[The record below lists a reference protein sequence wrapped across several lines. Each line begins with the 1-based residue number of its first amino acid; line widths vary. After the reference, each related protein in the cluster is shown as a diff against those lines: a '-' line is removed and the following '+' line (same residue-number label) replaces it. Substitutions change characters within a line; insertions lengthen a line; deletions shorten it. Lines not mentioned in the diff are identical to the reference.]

1 MFCPFWPITSEKTRS
16 WFDPEWA
23 NLSVWI
29 WCGSKKSDVSLYVET
44 VQVKPRGHLSRCCLA
59 QLPYLTTSIEHASQ
73 NWPAH
78 IPQCILQGKH
88 TFDSWIYLWEGN
100 STLCTG
106 QTGDFNQ
113 VKVVPWRDTGGLT
126 MLAEGNSLTDGSNV
140 LAKIVP
146 AQSNASMCLERETHM
161 CDCFI
166 TRSEFVL
173 MASVVDLEVSLDYL
187 RQTQS
192 VLKCSTI

>member
-1 MFCPFWPITSEKTRS
+1 
-16 WFDPEWA
+16 
-23 NLSVWI
+23 
-29 WCGSKKSDVSLYVET
+29 
-44 VQVKPRGHLSRCCLA
+44 
-59 QLPYLTTSIEHASQ
+59 
-73 NWPAH
+73 
-78 IPQCILQGKH
+78 
-88 TFDSWIYLWEGN
+88 
-100 STLCTG
+100 
-106 QTGDFNQ
+106 
-113 VKVVPWRDTGGLT
+113 